1 MSLKDFS
8 AQDHVAITTLGLE
21 FAASEILGAGLGF
34 WLDKKYQTSP
44 WLLVTGAVAGFMLG
58 MYIVW
63 RRAKEMAACDRV
75 QEKNERR

>member
-21 FAASEILGAGLGF
+21 FAVAEILGVVFGF
-34 WLDKKYQTSP
+34 WLDKKYSSSP
-44 WLLVTGAVAGFMLG
+44 WFLVAGALFGFMLG

-63 RRAKEMAACDRV
+63 RRAKEMERRAKE
-75 QEKNERR
+75 EKNERR

>member
-21 FAASEILGAGLGF
+21 FATAEILGVGFGF
-34 WLDKKYQTSP
+34 WLDKKYNSSP

-63 RRAKEMAACDRV
+63 RRAKDMER
-75 QEKNERR
+75 EKKNERR